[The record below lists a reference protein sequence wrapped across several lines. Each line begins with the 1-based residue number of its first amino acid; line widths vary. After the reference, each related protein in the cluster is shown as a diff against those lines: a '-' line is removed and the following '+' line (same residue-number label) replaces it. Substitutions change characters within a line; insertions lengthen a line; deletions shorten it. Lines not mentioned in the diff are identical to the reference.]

1 MSRFNTTKPTGTTNL
16 AGGKAYKESK
26 EMQLVSLLLT
36 SFGNDKYYEKSDDIF
51 KRLDDLIT
59 SCDKLFCA
67 KAIVYARTVFGMRT
81 ITHYA
86 A

>member
-36 SFGNDKYYEKSDDIF
+36 SFGNDKYYEKSGDIF
-51 KRLDDLIT
+51 KRLDDML
-59 SCDKLFCA
+59 D
-67 KAIVYARTVFGMRT
+67 
-81 ITHYA
+81 
-86 A
+86 